1 MREIDVHP
9 RVSQRHPEI
18 TDNDVLFAW
27 HSRIALVIR
36 ETSVKDF
43 YVSVGF
49 DQRGRAIEMVAAE
62 EEDGSLLVFH
72 AMTPPGNKTLLETGI
87 TGGAR

>member
-1 MREIDVHP
+1 
-9 RVSQRHPEI
+9 
-18 TDNDVLFAW
+18 
-27 HSRIALVIR
+27 
-36 ETSVKDF
+36 
-43 YVSVGF
+43 
-49 DQRGRAIEMVAAE
+49 MVAAE